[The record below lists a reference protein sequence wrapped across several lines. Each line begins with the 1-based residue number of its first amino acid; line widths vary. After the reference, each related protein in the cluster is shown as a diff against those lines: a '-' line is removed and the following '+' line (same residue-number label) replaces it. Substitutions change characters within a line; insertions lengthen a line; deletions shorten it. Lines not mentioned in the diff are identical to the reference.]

1 MTDQIE
7 QQQATNK
14 TSTVTLQVVLEYQ
27 WTSSRDLIS
36 DVKAKIASD
45 NDDRKDGEVSQGSS
59 SANEGNIMLS
69 SVIESL
75 AEKGFE
81 LEPEHRVSYRDPTKQ
96 LNVYVGKVSDAELI
110 KSYRLPASSIE
121 VAESDG
127 AKTLTLLLREPG
139 LSMSA

>member
-7 QQQATNK
+7 QQATNQK
-14 TSTVTLQVVLEYQ
+14 STVTLQVVLEYH

-36 DVKAKIASD
+36 DVKAALVTD
-45 NDDRKDGEVSQGSS
+45 NDDRKDGEVAQGSS

-75 AEKGFE
+75 ADKGFE

-96 LNVYVGKVSDAELI
+96 LNVYVGKVSDTELI
-110 KSYRLPASSIE
+110 TSYSLPASSLD
-121 VAESDG
+121 VSDAYG

-139 LSMSA
+139 LGMSA